1 MSTYA
6 AYDAYDCRITSVFAD
21 SPKKAL
27 ERLTQELQRPGRLHY
42 YDAWK
47 DAKFPVTVDDSVEKQ
62 ELLEMVSTSPVVI
75 QDAIYREITIQ
86 NQNPEEKLGATD
98 AWVIASRL
106 VDPKEWEF
114 HTTRRNSLKHGE
126 GWCTIVFKRI
136 S

>member
-21 SPKKAL
+21 SPKEAL
-27 ERLTQELQRPGRLHY
+27 ERLTDELQRPGRRNY

-47 DAKFPVTVDDSVEKQ
+47 DGNFQVTVDDSVEKQ
-62 ELLEMVSTSPVVI
+62 ELLETVSTSPVVI

-86 NQNPEEKLGATD
+86 NHDPEEKLGATD
-98 AWVIASRL
+98 AWVLASRM

-114 HTTRRNSLKHGE
+114 YNTRRQLMNQSRI
-126 GWCTIVFKRI
+126 TVIFKRI

>member
-1 MSTYA
+1 MTQYA
-6 AYDAYDCRITSVFAD
+6 ACDASGTRITSVFAD
-21 SPKKAL
+21 SPKEAL
-27 ERLTQELQRPGRLHY
+27 ERLTEELQRPGRSHY
-42 YDAWK
+42 YDVWK
-47 DAKFPVTVDDSVEKQ
+47 YGKFQVTVDDFVEKQ

-86 NQNPEEKLGATD
+86 NHDPEEKLGATD
-98 AWVIASRL
+98 AWVLASRM